1 MKKLYILLRI
11 KHYIKNFIIFAP
23 LLFTTKFEN
32 ITNISNVLKI
42 FVIFCILAS
51 IVYIFNDLIDIKADK
66 LHPKKK
72 QTKPLA
78 SGLIDLKYAKLILFC
93 LIICLII
100 LLYFFPKFIEVSLIY
115 ILLNI
120 AYSYLLKN
128 IFLIDILSL
137 SLNYLI
143 RVYAGCVA
151 LDVSLSN
158 WMAVT
163 IFSGALTISSIKR
176 ERELFLYGYKARKVL
191 KYYTKKILR
200 IITILTSILSAAFY
214 SLYVI
219 YTNERMFLTI
229 PLIIYG
235 IFRFI
240 YRSKSKDFT
249 DSPVEEILK
258 DKQNYLIIF
267 FWLIIVIFYN

>member
-1 MKKLYILLRI
+1 MKKLYKLLRV

-23 LLFTTKFEN
+23 LLFTTKLEN

-42 FVIFCILAS
+42 FAIFCVLAS
-51 IVYIFNDLIDIKADK
+51 IVYIFNDIVDIKADK

-93 LIICLII
+93 LIICKII
-100 LLYFFPKFIEVSLIY
+100 FLYFYPKFIEISLIY
-115 ILLNI
+115 ILLNTT
-120 AYSYLLKN
+120 YSYLLKN

-143 RVYAGCVA
+143 RVYAGCIA
-151 LDVSLSN
+151 LDVNLSN

-191 KYYTKKILR
+191 KYYSGKILR

-214 SLYVI
+214 SFYVI
-219 YTNERMFLTI
+219 YTNERIFLTI

-235 IFRFI
+235 IFRFT

>member
-1 MKKLYILLRI
+1 MKKLYKLLRI
-11 KHYIKNFIIFAP
+11 EHYIKNFIIFAP
-23 LLFTTKFEN
+23 LLFTTKLEN

-51 IVYIFNDLIDIKADK
+51 IVYILNDLVDIKADK
-66 LHPKKK
+66 IHPKKK
-72 QTKPLA
+72 QTKPIA
-78 SGLIDLKYAKLILFC
+78 SGLIDLRYARIILLC
-93 LIICLII
+93 LIICQII
-100 LLYFFPKFIEVSLIY
+100 LLYFFPKFIEISLLY

-128 IFLIDILSL
+128 ILLIDILSL

-151 LDVSLSN
+151 LDVNLSN

-163 IFSGALTISSIKR
+163 IFSGALAISSIKR
-176 ERELFLYGYKARKVL
+176 ERELFLYGDKARKVL
-191 KYYTKKILR
+191 KYYSGKILR
-200 IITILTSILSAAFY
+200 IITILTSILSATFY

-219 YTNERMFLTI
+219 YTNERILLTI
-229 PLIIYG
+229 PLVMYG
-235 IFRFI
+235 IFRFT

>member
-1 MKKLYILLRI
+1 MKKLYKLLRV

-23 LLFTTKFEN
+23 LLFTTRLEN
-32 ITNISNVLKI
+32 ITNISNVFKI
-42 FVIFCILAS
+42 FTVFCILAS
-51 IVYIFNDLIDIKADK
+51 IVYIFNDMVDIKADR

-78 SGLIDLKYAKLILFC
+78 SGLIDLRYARLILFS
-93 LIICLII
+93 LIMCLII
-100 LLYFFPKFIEVSLIY
+100 LLYFFPKFIEISLIY

-128 IFLIDILSL
+128 IFLIDIFSL

-151 LDVSLSN
+151 LDVNLSN

-191 KYYTKKILR
+191 KYYGGKVLR
-200 IITILTSILSAAFY
+200 IITILTSILSATFY

-219 YTNERMFLTI
+219 YTNERIFLTI
-229 PLIIYG
+229 PLIIYA

-240 YRSKSKDFT
+240 FRSKSKNFT

-258 DKQNYLIIF
+258 DRQNYLIIF

>member
-1 MKKLYILLRI
+1 MKKLYKLLRI
-11 KHYIKNFIIFAP
+11 EHYIKNFIIFAP
-23 LLFTTKFEN
+23 LLFTTRLEN
-32 ITNISNVLKI
+32 TTNILNAFQI
-42 FVIFCILAS
+42 FVIFCTLAS
-51 IVYIFNDLIDIKADK
+51 IIYIFNDIVDIEADK
-66 LHPKKK
+66 LHPQKK
-72 QTKPLA
+72 QSKPLA
-78 SGLIDLKYAKLILFC
+78 SGLINLKYAKLIIFC
-93 LIICLII
+93 LIIFLIT

-163 IFSGALTISSIKR
+163 IFSGALSISSIKR
-176 ERELFLYGYKARKVL
+176 ERELFLYGHKARKVL
-191 KYYTKKILR
+191 KHYGDKILR
-200 IITILTSILSAAFY
+200 IITILTSILSAVFY
-214 SLYVI
+214 TLYVI
-219 YTNERMFLTI
+219 YTNERIFLTI
-229 PLIIYG
+229 PLIIYA
-235 IFRFI
+235 IFRFT
-240 YRSKSKDFT
+240 YRSRSKEFT

>member
-1 MKKLYILLRI
+1 MKKLYKLLRI
-11 KHYIKNFIIFAP
+11 EHYIKNFIIFAP
-23 LLFTTKFEN
+23 LLFTTRLEN
-32 ITNISNVLKI
+32 TTNILNAFQI
-42 FVIFCILAS
+42 FVIFCTLAS
-51 IVYIFNDLIDIKADK
+51 IIYIFNDIVDIEADK
-66 LHPKKK
+66 LHPQKK
-72 QTKPLA
+72 QSKPLA
-78 SGLIDLKYAKLILFC
+78 SGLINLKYAKLIIFC
-93 LIICLII
+93 LIIFLIT

-163 IFSGALTISSIKR
+163 IFSGALSISSIKR
-176 ERELFLYGYKARKVL
+176 ERELFLYGHKARKVL
-191 KYYTKKILR
+191 KHYGDKILR
-200 IITILTSILSAAFY
+200 IITILTSILSAVFY
-214 SLYVI
+214 TLYVI
-219 YTNERMFLTI
+219 YTNERIFLTI
-229 PLIIYG
+229 PLIIYA
-235 IFRFI
+235 IFRFT
-240 YRSKSKDFT
+240 YRSRSKEFT

-267 FWLIIVIFYN
+267 FWLIIVIFNT

>member
-1 MKKLYILLRI
+1 MKKLYKLLRV

-23 LLFTTKFEN
+23 LLFTTRFEDIAN
-32 ITNISNVLKI
+32 ITNVLKI
-42 FVIFCILAS
+42 FIIFCILAS
-51 IVYIFNDLIDIKADK
+51 IVYIFNDIVDIQADK

-72 QTKPLA
+72 RTKPLA
-78 SGLIDLKYAKLILFC
+78 SGLIDLRYAKLIIFF

-100 LLYFFPKFIEVSLIY
+100 LLYFFPKFIEVSFIY

-128 IFLIDILSL
+128 IFLIDIFSL

-143 RVYAGCVA
+143 RAYAGCVA
-151 LDVSLSN
+151 LDVNLSN
-158 WMAVT
+158 WMAIT

-191 KYYTKKILR
+191 MYYNDKILR
-200 IITILTSILSAAFY
+200 LITIFTSILSAAFY

-219 YTNERMFLTI
+219 YTNERIFLTI

-235 IFRFI
+235 IFRFT

-249 DSPVEEILK
+249 DSPVEEIIK
-258 DKQNYLIIF
+258 DNQNYLIIF

>member
-1 MKKLYILLRI
+1 MKKLYKLLRI

-23 LLFTTKFEN
+23 LLFTTKFES
-32 ITNISNVLKI
+32 IINISNVLKI

-66 LHPKKK
+66 IHPKKK

-78 SGLIDLKYAKLILFC
+78 SGLIDLRYAKLILLC
-93 LIICLII
+93 LIICQVI
-100 LLYFFPKFIEVSLIY
+100 LLYFFPRFIEISLLY

-143 RVYAGCVA
+143 RVYAGCIA
-151 LDVSLSN
+151 LEVNLSS

-176 ERELFLYGYKARKVL
+176 ERELFLYGFKARKVL
-191 KYYTKKILR
+191 KYYTNKILR

-219 YTNERMFLTI
+219 YANERIFLTI
-229 PLIIYG
+229 PLILYG
-235 IFRFI
+235 IFRFT

>member
-1 MKKLYILLRI
+1 MKKLYKLLRI
-11 KHYIKNFIIFAP
+11 EHYIKNFIIFAP
-23 LLFTTKFEN
+23 LLFTTKFES

-42 FVIFCILAS
+42 FAIFCILAS

-66 LHPKKK
+66 IHPKKK

-78 SGLIDLKYAKLILFC
+78 SGLIDLRYAKLVLLC
-93 LIICLII
+93 LVVCLII
-100 LLYFFPKFIEVSLIY
+100 LLYFFPRFIEISLLY

-120 AYSYLLKN
+120 AYTYLLKN

-151 LDVSLSN
+151 LDVNLSN

-163 IFSGALTISSIKR
+163 IFSGALAISSIKR
-176 ERELFLYGYKARKVL
+176 ERELFLYGYEARKVL
-191 KYYTKKILR
+191 KYYSNEILR
-200 IITILTSILSAAFY
+200 IITILTSILSTAFY

-219 YTNERMFLTI
+219 FTNERMFLTI
-229 PLIIYG
+229 PLVMYG
-235 IFRFI
+235 IFRFT

>member
-1 MKKLYILLRI
+1 MIKLYKLLRI
-11 KHYIKNFIIFAP
+11 EHYIKNFVIFAP
-23 LLFTTKFEN
+23 LLFTTRFEN
-32 ITNISNVLKI
+32 IANILNIFKI

-51 IVYIFNDLIDIKADK
+51 IVYVFNDIVDIKADK

-72 QTKPLA
+72 QKKPLA
-78 SGLIDLKYAKLILFC
+78 SGLINLRDAKLILLC
-93 LIICLII
+93 LIIGQTV
-100 LLYFFPKFIEVSLIY
+100 LLYFFPKFIEISLIY

-128 IFLIDILSL
+128 IFLVDILSL
-137 SLNYLI
+137 SVNYLI

-151 LDVSLSN
+151 LDVNLSS
-158 WMAVT
+158 WMAIT

-176 ERELFLYGYKARKVL
+176 ERELFLFGNKAREVL
-191 KYYTKKILR
+191 KYYNKEILR
-200 IITILTSILSAAFY
+200 NITILTSILTASFY

-219 YTNERMFLTI
+219 YTSEKIFLTI

-235 IFRFI
+235 IFRFTI
-240 YRSKSKDFT
+240 RSRSKNFT

-267 FWLIIVIFYN
+267 FWLIIVIFIN

>member
-1 MKKLYILLRI
+1 MKKLTKLLRVE
-11 KHYIKNFIIFAP
+11 HYIKNFIIFAP
-23 LLFTTKFEN
+23 LLFTTRLEN
-32 ITNISNVLKI
+32 ATNILNVFQI

-51 IVYIFNDLIDIKADK
+51 IVYIFNDIIDIKADK

-72 QTKPLA
+72 QSKPLA
-78 SGLIDLKYAKLILFC
+78 SGLIKLEYAKFIVFC
-93 LIICLII
+93 LIIFLII
-100 LLYFFPKFIEVSLIY
+100 LLYFFPKFIEISLIY

-143 RVYAGCVA
+143 RVYAGCIA

-191 KYYTKKILR
+191 KHYGDKILK
-200 IITILTSILSAAFY
+200 IITILTSILSATFY
-214 SLYVI
+214 TLYVI
-219 YTNERMFLTI
+219 YTNERIFLTI
-229 PLIIYG
+229 PLIIYA
-235 IFRFI
+235 IFRFT
-240 YRSKSKDFT
+240 YRSRSKEFT

-267 FWLIIVIFYN
+267 FWLIIVIFYS

>member
-1 MKKLYILLRI
+1 MKKLYKLLRI
-11 KHYIKNFIIFAP
+11 EHYIKNFIIFAP

-32 ITNISNVLKI
+32 IINILNVLKI
-42 FVIFCILAS
+42 FVIFCVLAS

-66 LHPKKK
+66 IHPKKK

-78 SGLIDLKYAKLILFC
+78 SGLIDLRYAKLILLC
-93 LIICLII
+93 LIICQVI
-100 LLYFFPKFIEVSLIY
+100 LLYFFPRFIEISLLY

-151 LDVSLSN
+151 LDVNLSN

-163 IFSGALTISSIKR
+163 IFSGALAISSIKR

-191 KYYTKKILR
+191 KYYSNKILR

-219 YTNERMFLTI
+219 FTNERMFLTI
-229 PLIIYG
+229 PLVMYG
-235 IFRFI
+235 IFRFT

-267 FWLIIVIFYN
+267 FWLIIVIFYS

>member
-1 MKKLYILLRI
+1 MKKLYKLLRI
-11 KHYIKNFIIFAP
+11 EHYIKNFIIFAP
-23 LLFTTKFEN
+23 LLFTTKLEN

-51 IVYIFNDLIDIKADK
+51 IVYILNDLVDIKADK
-66 LHPKKK
+66 IHPKKK
-72 QTKPLA
+72 QTKPIA
-78 SGLIDLKYAKLILFC
+78 SGLIDLRYARIILLC
-93 LIICLII
+93 LIICQII
-100 LLYFFPKFIEVSLIY
+100 LLYFFPKFIEISLLY

-128 IFLIDILSL
+128 ILLIDILSL

-151 LDVSLSN
+151 LDVNLSN

-163 IFSGALTISSIKR
+163 IFSGALAISSIKR
-176 ERELFLYGYKARKVL
+176 ERELFLYGDKARKVL
-191 KYYTKKILR
+191 KYYSGKILR
-200 IITILTSILSAAFY
+200 IITILTSILSATFY

-219 YTNERMFLTI
+219 YTNERIFLTI
-229 PLIIYG
+229 PLVMYG
-235 IFRFI
+235 IFRFT

>member
-1 MKKLYILLRI
+1 MKKLYKLLRVE
-11 KHYIKNFIIFAP
+11 HYIKNFIIFAP
-23 LLFTTKFEN
+23 LLFTTRFEN
-32 ITNISNVLKI
+32 TTNILNVFQI

-51 IVYIFNDLIDIKADK
+51 IVYIFNDIVDIKADK

-72 QTKPLA
+72 ETKPLA
-78 SGLIDLKYAKLILFC
+78 SGLINLGYAKLVIFC
-93 LIICLII
+93 LIIFLII

-151 LDVSLSN
+151 LDVDLSN

-163 IFSGALTISSIKR
+163 IFSGALSISSIKR

-191 KYYTKKILR
+191 KYYSKKILR
-200 IITILTSILSAAFY
+200 IITILTSILSAVFY

-219 YTNERMFLTI
+219 YSNERIFLTI
-229 PLIIYG
+229 PLIIYA
-235 IFRFI
+235 IFRFT

-249 DSPVEEILK
+249 DSPVEELLK

>member
-1 MKKLYILLRI
+1 M
-11 KHYIKNFIIFAP
+11 IIF
-23 LLFTTKFEN
+23 L
-32 ITNISNVLKI
+32 IT
-42 FVIFCILAS
+42 
-51 IVYIFNDLIDIKADK
+51 
-66 LHPKKK
+66 
-72 QTKPLA
+72 
-78 SGLIDLKYAKLILFC
+78 
-93 LIICLII
+93 

-163 IFSGALTISSIKR
+163 IFSGALSISSIKR
-176 ERELFLYGYKARKVL
+176 ERELFLYGHKARKVL
-191 KYYTKKILR
+191 KHYGDKILR
-200 IITILTSILSAAFY
+200 IITILTSILSAVFY
-214 SLYVI
+214 TFYVI
-219 YTNERMFLTI
+219 YTNERIFLTI
-229 PLIIYG
+229 PLIIYA
-235 IFRFI
+235 IFRFN
-240 YRSKSKDFT
+240 YRSRSKEFT

-267 FWLIIVIFYN
+267 FWLIIVIFYT

>member
-1 MKKLYILLRI
+1 MKKLNKLLRI
-11 KHYIKNFIIFAP
+11 EHYIKNFIIFAP
-23 LLFTTKFEN
+23 LLFTTRFEN
-32 ITNISNVLKI
+32 ITNIINVFKI
-42 FVIFCILAS
+42 FSIFCILAS
-51 IVYIFNDLIDIKADK
+51 IVYIFNDIVDINVDK

-72 QTKPLA
+72 KTKPLA
-78 SGLIDLKYAKLILFC
+78 AGLIDLRYAKLILFG

-100 LLYFFPKFIEVSLIY
+100 FLYFFPKFIEVCLLY

-128 IFLIDILSL
+128 IFLIDIFSL

-151 LDVSLSN
+151 LDVDLSN

-163 IFSGALTISSIKR
+163 IFSGALSISSIKR

-191 KYYTKKILR
+191 KYYSKKILI
-200 IITILTSILSAAFY
+200 IITILASILSAVFY

-219 YTNERMFLTI
+219 YSNERIFLTI
-229 PLIIYG
+229 PLIIYA
-235 IFRFI
+235 IFRFT

-249 DSPVEEILK
+249 DSPVEELLK

>member
-1 MKKLYILLRI
+1 MKKLYKLLRI

-23 LLFTTKFEN
+23 LLFTTKFES
-32 ITNISNVLKI
+32 IINISNVLKI

-66 LHPKKK
+66 IHPKKK

-78 SGLIDLKYAKLILFC
+78 SGLIDLRYAKLILLC
-93 LIICLII
+93 LIICQVI
-100 LLYFFPKFIEVSLIY
+100 LLYFFPRFIEISLLY

-143 RVYAGCVA
+143 RVYAGCIA
-151 LDVSLSN
+151 LEVNLSS

-176 ERELFLYGYKARKVL
+176 ERELFLYGFKARKVL
-191 KYYTKKILR
+191 KYYTNKILR

-219 YTNERMFLTI
+219 YANERIFLTI
-229 PLIIYG
+229 PLILYG
-235 IFRFI
+235 IFRFT

-267 FWLIIVIFYN
+267 FWLIIVIFYT

>member
-1 MKKLYILLRI
+1 MKKIYNLLRI
-11 KHYIKNFIIFAP
+11 DHYIKNFIIFAP
-23 LLFTTKFEN
+23 LLFTTRLEN
-32 ITNISNVLKI
+32 TTNILNVFQI

-51 IVYIFNDLIDIKADK
+51 IVYIFNDIVDIKADK

-72 QTKPLA
+72 QSKPLA
-78 SGLIDLKYAKLILFC
+78 SGLINLEYAKLVIFC
-93 LIICLII
+93 LVIFLVI
-100 LLYFFPKFIEVSLIY
+100 LLYFFPKFIELSLIY

-151 LDVSLSN
+151 LDVNLSN

-163 IFSGALTISSIKR
+163 IFSGALSISSIKR
-176 ERELFLYGYKARKVL
+176 ERELFLYGHKARKVL
-191 KYYTKKILR
+191 KNYGDKILK

-214 SLYVI
+214 TFYVI
-219 YTNERMFLTI
+219 FTNERIFLTI
-229 PLIIYG
+229 PLIIYA
-235 IFRFI
+235 IFRFT
-240 YRSKSKDFT
+240 YRSRSKEFT

-267 FWLIIVIFYN
+267 FWLIIVIFYT

>member
-1 MKKLYILLRI
+1 MKKLYKLLRV

-23 LLFTTKFEN
+23 LLFTTKLEN
-32 ITNISNVLKI
+32 ITNISNVFKI

-51 IVYIFNDLIDIKADK
+51 IVYILNDLVDIKADK

-72 QTKPLA
+72 RTKPLA
-78 SGLIDLKYAKLILFC
+78 SGLIDLRYAKIILFC
-93 LIICLII
+93 LIICQII
-100 LLYFFPKFIEVSLIY
+100 LLYYFPKFVEVSLIY

-137 SLNYLI
+137 SLNYSI

-151 LDVSLSN
+151 LEVSLSN
-158 WMAVT
+158 WMAIT

-191 KYYTKKILR
+191 KFYSGKILSL
-200 IITILTSILSAAFY
+200 ITILTSILSVAFY

-219 YTNERMFLTI
+219 YSNERMFLTI

-235 IFRFI
+235 IFRFT

>member
-1 MKKLYILLRI
+1 MKKLYKLLRVE
-11 KHYIKNFIIFAP
+11 HYIKNFIIFAP
-23 LLFTTKFEN
+23 LLFTTRFEN
-32 ITNISNVLKI
+32 TTNILNVFQI

-51 IVYIFNDLIDIKADK
+51 IVYIFNDIVDIKADK

-72 QTKPLA
+72 ETKPLA
-78 SGLIDLKYAKLILFC
+78 SGLINLGYAKLVIFC
-93 LIICLII
+93 LIIFLII

-128 IFLIDILSL
+128 IFLIDILTL

-143 RVYAGCVA
+143 RVYGGCIA

-191 KYYTKKILR
+191 KHYGNKILR
-200 IITILTSILSAAFY
+200 TITILTSILSAVFY

-219 YTNERMFLTI
+219 SSNERIFLTI
-229 PLIIYG
+229 PLIIYA
-235 IFRFI
+235 IFRFT
-240 YRSKSKDFT
+240 YRSRSKEFT

-267 FWLIIVIFYN
+267 FWLIIVIFNT

>member
-1 MKKLYILLRI
+1 MKKLYKLLRI
-11 KHYIKNFIIFAP
+11 EHYIKNFIIFAP
-23 LLFTTKFEN
+23 LLFTTKFES
-32 ITNISNVLKI
+32 IINISNVLKI

-66 LHPKKK
+66 IHPKKK

-78 SGLIDLKYAKLILFC
+78 SGLIDLRYAKLILLC
-93 LIICLII
+93 LIICQVI
-100 LLYFFPKFIEVSLIY
+100 LLYFFPRFIEISLLY

-143 RVYAGCVA
+143 RVYAGCIA
-151 LDVSLSN
+151 LEVNLSN

-176 ERELFLYGYKARKVL
+176 ERELFLYGFKARKVL
-191 KYYTKKILR
+191 KYYTNEILR

-219 YTNERMFLTI
+219 YANERIFLTI
-229 PLIIYG
+229 PLIMYG
-235 IFRFI
+235 IFRFT

>member
-1 MKKLYILLRI
+1 MKKLYKLLRV

-23 LLFTTKFEN
+23 LLFTTRLEN
-32 ITNISNVLKI
+32 IINISNVLNI
-42 FVIFCILAS
+42 FIIFCVLAS
-51 IVYIFNDLIDIKADK
+51 IVYIFNDIVDIKVDK

-72 QTKPLA
+72 QNKPLA
-78 SGLIDLKYAKLILFC
+78 SGLIELGYAKIILSSLIVL
-93 LIICLII
+93 LIV
-100 LLYFFPKFIEVSLIY
+100 LLYFFPKYIEVSLIY

-128 IFLIDILSL
+128 IFLIDIISL

-143 RVYAGCVA
+143 RVYAGCIS
-151 LDVSLSN
+151 LDVNLSN

-163 IFSGALTISSIKR
+163 IFSGALAISSIKR
-176 ERELFLYGYKARKVL
+176 ERELFLYGNKSRKVL
-191 KYYTKKILR
+191 KYYSEKGLR
-200 IITILTSILSAAFY
+200 IITIFTSILSAAFY

-219 YTNERMFLTI
+219 YTNEKMFFTI
-229 PLIIYG
+229 PLIIYA
-235 IFRFI
+235 IFRFTF
-240 YRSKSKDFT
+240 RSKSKDFT

>member
-1 MKKLYILLRI
+1 MKKLYKLLRV

-23 LLFTTKFEN
+23 LLFTTKFES
-32 ITNISNVLKI
+32 ITNVSNVLKI

-51 IVYIFNDLIDIKADK
+51 IVYIFNDILDIEADK

-78 SGLIDLKYAKLILFC
+78 SGLINLKYAKLTLFC
-93 LIICLII
+93 LIICQII
-100 LLYFFPKFIEVSLIY
+100 FLYFYPKFIEISLIY

-120 AYSYLLKN
+120 AYSYFLKN
-128 IFLIDILSL
+128 IFLVDIFSL

-151 LDVSLSN
+151 LNVNLSN

-191 KYYTKKILR
+191 KYYSDKILR

-214 SLYVI
+214 CLYVI

-235 IFRFI
+235 IFRFT

>member
-1 MKKLYILLRI
+1 MKKLYKLLRI
-11 KHYIKNFIIFAP
+11 EHYIKNFIIFAP
-23 LLFTTKFEN
+23 LLFTTKLES

-51 IVYIFNDLIDIKADK
+51 IVYILNDLVDIKADK
-66 LHPKKK
+66 IHPKKK
-72 QTKPLA
+72 QTKPIA
-78 SGLIDLKYAKLILFC
+78 SGLIDLRYARIILLC
-93 LIICLII
+93 LIICQII
-100 LLYFFPKFIEVSLIY
+100 LLYFFPKFIEISLLY

-128 IFLIDILSL
+128 ILLIDILSL

-151 LDVSLSN
+151 LDVNLSN

-163 IFSGALTISSIKR
+163 IFSGALAISSIKR

-191 KYYTKKILR
+191 KYYSNKILR

-219 YTNERMFLTI
+219 FTNERMFLTI
-229 PLIIYG
+229 PLVMYG
-235 IFRFI
+235 IFRFT

>member
-1 MKKLYILLRI
+1 MKKLYKLLRI
-11 KHYIKNFIIFAP
+11 EHYIKNFIIFAP
-23 LLFTTKFEN
+23 LLFTTKLEN

-42 FVIFCILAS
+42 FIIFCILAS

-66 LHPKKK
+66 IHPKKK

-78 SGLIDLKYAKLILFC
+78 SGLIDLKYAKLVLLC
-93 LIICLII
+93 LVICQII
-100 LLYFFPKFIEVSLIY
+100 LLYFFPRFIEISLLY

-151 LDVSLSN
+151 LDVNLSN

-163 IFSGALTISSIKR
+163 IFSGALAISSIKR
-176 ERELFLYGYKARKVL
+176 ERELFLYGDKARKVL
-191 KYYTKKILR
+191 KYYSSKILR
-200 IITILTSILSAAFY
+200 IITILTSILSATFY

-219 YTNERMFLTI
+219 YTNERIFLTI
-229 PLIIYG
+229 PLVMYG
-235 IFRFI
+235 IFRFT

>member
-1 MKKLYILLRI
+1 M
-11 KHYIKNFIIFAP
+11 
-23 LLFTTKFEN
+23 
-32 ITNISNVLKI
+32 
-42 FVIFCILAS
+42 
-51 IVYIFNDLIDIKADK
+51 
-66 LHPKKK
+66 
-72 QTKPLA
+72 
-78 SGLIDLKYAKLILFC
+78 IDLKYAKLILFC
-93 LIICLII
+93 LIICKII
-100 LLYFFPKFIEVSLIY
+100 LLYFFPEFIEVSLIY
-115 ILLNI
+115 IFLNI

-137 SLNYLI
+137 SSNYLI

-214 SLYVI
+214 SLYVL

-240 YRSKSKDFT
+240 YRSKSKNFT
-249 DSPVEEILK
+249 DSPVEEIIK